1 MNTFTRN
8 STVRLIGKDD
18 SYEAEERRREAHIQI
33 HGWRIFSTS
42 RNNQNMMMMTTSLSY
57 RRDRARKRQIFLKTY
72 KLGSSIRSGDKLT
85 RSRKL
90 KKMVVKVKSA
100 VLSVLSFMRGG
111 ALRSCSSRSAIRAS
125 TPAPLVKF
133 YS

>member
-33 HGWRIFSTS
+33 HG
-42 RNNQNMMMMTTSLSY
+42 Y

>member
-18 SYEAEERRREAHIQI
+18 SYEAEEKRRERHIQI

-42 RNNQNMMMMTTSLSY
+42 RNNQSMMMMTSLSY

-72 KLGSSIRSGDKLT
+72 KLGSSIRSGDKLM

-125 TPAPLVKF
+125 SPAPLVKF